1 MGSIDAE
8 LMTLRTE
15 SLYGVVNGYSPLQV
29 LRPAF
34 TLKSIEQSTF
44 FAGVSN
50 TITVTLR
57 TNYRLASGS
66 TVTITGLTGSQTESS
81 LSLPIT
87 STYNQLGT
95 SGEWEKESGTLK
107 LTVSALGSFSHCGG
121 TGYGCYHPRG
131 EESYCSHWSGNSA
144 CDGSGGCRGPAV
156 CVQSVIIEDS
166 IYTLTFDLINPE
178 TSQPSPEVRVKAEI
192 KNADSIV
199 SYIEQSQM
207 TQKVFSSQVV
217 CAFLNESCDS
227 REALC
232 SLF

>member
-15 SLYGVVNGYSPLQV
+15 SLYGVVNGYIPLQV
-29 LRPAF
+29 LSPAF

-44 FAGVSN
+44 FAGASN
-50 TITVTLR
+50 TITVALR

-66 TVTITGLTGSQTESS
+66 TVTITGLTGSQTASS

-95 SGEWEKESGTLK
+95 SGEWEQESGTLK

-121 TGYGCYHPRG
+121 TGYVCYHPRG
-131 EESYCSHWSGNSA
+131 EESYCSGWYGGGNSA
-144 CDGSGGCRGPAV
+144 CDGSGSCRRPAV

-166 IYTLTFDLINPE
+166 IYTLTFHLINP
-178 TSQPSPEVRVKAEI
+178 
-192 KNADSIV
+192 
-199 SYIEQSQM
+199 
-207 TQKVFSSQVV
+207 
-217 CAFLNESCDS
+217 
-227 REALC
+227 
-232 SLF
+232 